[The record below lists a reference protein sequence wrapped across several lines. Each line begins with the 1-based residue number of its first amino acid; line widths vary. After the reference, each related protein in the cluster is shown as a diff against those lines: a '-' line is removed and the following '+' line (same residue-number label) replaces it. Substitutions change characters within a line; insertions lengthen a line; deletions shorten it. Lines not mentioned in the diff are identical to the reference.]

1 MATPS
6 PLKSV
11 TAHSW
16 ETEPEGALE
25 GIVLEDDAI
34 FDPVKAVKSKVSK
47 LVPEEGAHKPTHCL
61 ARLRFHPNTEKQL
74 NNMINVEYAMSYT
87 FHSMSN
93 YYARD
98 CVGLPGLATL
108 FMKRSNETRKNAI
121 ELGAYVS
128 KRGGCVVLKPIAA
141 PEGEYGDPQKGD
153 ALSGMELTLAMEK
166 AETDKFLS
174 LNKAAEDVVDEQLS
188 DFLTDNFIDKQVD
201 LLKLHAIYVSQLRRV
216 RTGHVRGDGDPVREW
231 ILSETGGKASTI
243 TRISPVF
250 GGCINNA
257 SRYETDVG
265 SFFVKTNSSAGPAMF
280 EAEVAGLQAMVEAGA
295 IRVPRPFTAGAMP
308 RRGSYVVM
316 EFIEFGHLKTQA
328 ELGRQL
334 ALMHLQ
340 GMSPNGQFGFHCDN
354 TIGSTPQPNKWES
367 DWVTFF
373 REHRLGHQL
382 KLIRKQFADNAL
394 VASGEKLLEKL
405 PELLGGVEV
414 KPSLLH
420 GDLWSGNIAAD
431 KEGNPVILDPATY
444 YGHSEAE
451 FGMSW
456 CASFGGSFW
465 SAYFEVLP
473 KQPGFEERVEI
484 YKLYHY
490 LNHYNL
496 FGSSYRSSCT
506 SIINRFV

>member
-34 FDPVKAVKSKVSK
+34 FDPVKAVKGKISK
-47 LVPEEGAHKPTHCL
+47 LVPEEGHKPTHCL

-108 FMKRSNETRKNAI
+108 FMKRSDETRKNAI

-188 DFLTDNFIDKQVD
+188 DFLTDNFIDKQVE

-216 RTGHVRGDGDPVREW
+216 RTGHGQWHWDKTLAEELG
-231 ILSETGGKASTI
+231 TKAI
-243 TRISPVF
+243 
-250 GGCINNA
+250 
-257 SRYETDVG
+257 
-265 SFFVKTNSSAGPAMF
+265 SAGPAMF
-280 EAEVAGLQAMVEAGA
+280 EAEVAGLRAMVEAGA

-316 EFIEFGHLKTQA
+316 EFIEFGQLKTQA

-373 REHRLGHQL
+373 KEHRLGHQL

-496 FGSSYRSSCT
+496 FGSSYRSSCM